1 VKPKGIP
8 QRKAAGLRPRLVTW
22 KDHCLVISRSAALS
36 PCPAETSKCLTPFI
50 FLKSEGKSI
59 PPVAKRGMPLLEKS
73 GAGFRG
79 GPASMV
85 VSMKTA
91 GIKALD
97 REGKAENN
105 QESFEIRRN
114 GIL

>member
-1 VKPKGIP
+1 
-8 QRKAAGLRPRLVTW
+8 
-22 KDHCLVISRSAALS
+22 
-36 PCPAETSKCLTPFI
+36 
-50 FLKSEGKSI
+50 
-59 PPVAKRGMPLLEKS
+59 MPLLEKS